1 MQKMQ
6 IARKGL
12 MLILSSPSGAGKTTI
27 SKRLLD
33 MEQGIS
39 MSVSATTRAMRK
51 GEIEGKDYFFVS
63 QDKFK
68 EMAAKGEFLEH
79 AHVFG
84 NNYGTPAKAVEEKLA
99 QGSDV
104 LFDIDWQGTMQL
116 KEKCKPDVVSIFIL
130 PPSMK
135 ELENRLRV
143 RAQDDEKVIRERMAK
158 AEDEISHWGIYD
170 YILVND
176 DIDEAVTKVVHIL
189 RAERAR
195 KKRLVGLDK
204 FVKDLVG

>member
-1 MQKMQ
+1 MEIK
-6 IARKGL
+6 RKGL

-39 MSVSATTRAMRK
+39 MSVSATTRPMRK
-51 GEIEGKDYFFVS
+51 GEFDGKDYFFVS
-63 QDKFK
+63 QEKFQD
-68 EMAAKGEFLEH
+68 MVSKGEFLEH

-84 NNYGTPAKAVEEKLA
+84 NNYGTPAKPVADKLA
-99 QGSDV
+99 EGKDV

-135 ELENRLRV
+135 ELEVRLRQ
-143 RAQDDEKVIRERMAK
+143 RAQDDEKVIAERMNK
-158 AEDEISHWGIYD
+158 AAHEISHWGIYD

-176 DIDEAVTKVVHIL
+176 DIDEAVAKVIHIL

-195 KKRLVGLDK
+195 KKRLVGLDG
-204 FVKDLVG
+204 FVTKLVG

>member
-1 MQKMQ
+1 MEIK
-6 IARKGL
+6 RKGL

-39 MSVSATTRAMRK
+39 MSVSATTRPMRK
-51 GEIEGKDYFFVS
+51 GEFEGKDYFFVLPE
-63 QDKFK
+63 KFK
-68 EMAAKGEFLEH
+68 EMVSKGEFLEH

-84 NNYGTPAKAVEEKLA
+84 NNYGTPAKAVADKLSA
-99 QGSDV
+99 GKDV
-104 LFDIDWQGTMQL
+104 LFDIDWQGTIQL
-116 KEKCKPDVVSIFIL
+116 KEKCKDDVVSIFIL

-135 ELENRLRV
+135 ELETRLKQ
-143 RAQDDEKVIRERMAK
+143 RAQDDEKVIRERMSK

-176 DIDEAVTKVVHIL
+176 DIDEAVTKVIHIL

-195 KKRLVGLDK
+195 KHRMVGLND
-204 FVKDLVG
+204 FVGNLVN

>member
-1 MQKMQ
+1 MK
-6 IARKGL
+6 IERKGL

-39 MSVSATTRAMRK
+39 MSVSTTTRPMRK
-51 GEIEGKDYFFVS
+51 GEIEGKDYYFVS
-63 QDKFK
+63 HDKFQDMVK
-68 EMAAKGEFLEH
+68 KGEFLEH

-84 NNYGTPAKAVEEKLA
+84 NNYGTPSKPVADKLSS
-99 QGSDV
+99 GSDV
-104 LFDIDWQGTMQL
+104 LFDIDWQGTIQL

-135 ELENRLRV
+135 ELESRLRV
-143 RAQDDEKVIRERMAK
+143 RAQDDEKVIKERMDK
-158 AEDEISHWGIYD
+158 ASHEISHWGIYD
-170 YILVND
+170 YVLVND

-195 KKRLVGLDK
+195 KKRQTGLENFISKLVS
-204 FVKDLVG
+204 